1 MVSITVLLAATAGAF
16 FLEFGNDAE
25 SNVSPT
31 ASFNTDY
38 ENGTSDTVTL
48 SYHSGDA
55 IDTSKLTLV
64 VSGAEAAGS
73 GSLSGVNKRYS
84 VDSLVT
90 QSEMSAGS
98 SITVSNSTLPSV
110 AAGTELDLSAATI
123 TIVWGSSGP
132 GQSTTLT
139 RWSGPSS

>member
-1 MVSITVLLAATAGAF
+1 MVSLTVLLAATAGAF

-98 SITVSNSTLPSV
+98 SITVSNSTLNVS
-110 AAGTELDLSAATI
+110 ASTGLDLSAATI
-123 TIVWGSSGP
+123 TLVWGSSGP

-139 RWSGPSS
+139 RWSGPNS